1 MNEIQKKMFLDK
13 QSVHILPNY
22 QIPYLEEPHYSWT
35 EAIENEWF
43 KTFN

>member
-1 MNEIQKKMFLDK
+1 MFLDK

-43 KTFN
+43 KTLINQNISF